1 MRPTSSSRAAASIGT
16 RASSC
21 RIIRSM
27 SRRCRTMTSFAS
39 VNTGVEEGI
48 VDAALSVE
56 WGSEE

>member
-1 MRPTSSSRAAASIGT
+1 
-16 RASSC
+16 
-21 RIIRSM
+21 M

-39 VNTGVEEGI
+39 VNTGVEEII